1 MSALRLLN
9 ETTATSVSV
18 VEVTDVFTDDFDIY
32 KVEVLAEGT
41 STSHWTSMRYLN
53 TSGNAISTTNHLFNM
68 YELKSYGSYT
78 ENRSTAGNKFNYLF
92 IDDGSSSGVGFTMH
106 IFNPA
111 NASSWT
117 QYIGESAGHY
127 STSGVIA
134 TKTIG
139 TLKEAVQLGGFQL
152 TRYTGSWD
160 SITIRTYGI
169 RIDK

>member
-1 MSALRLLN
+1 MSALRLIN

-18 VEVTDVFTDDFDIY
+18 VEVTDVFTSDFEIY
-32 KVEVLAEGT
+32 KVEVVADGA

-53 TSGNAISTTNHLFNM
+53 TSGGAISTTNHLFNM
-68 YELKSYGSYT
+68 FELQAYQAFS

-92 IDDGSSSGVGFTMH
+92 IDNGSNSGVGFTMYV
-106 IFNPA
+106 FNPA
-111 NASSWT
+111 SASSWT
-117 QYIGESAGHY
+117 QYIGSSGGFY
-127 STSGVIA
+127 STSGNSN

-139 TLKEAVQLGGFQL
+139 TLKEAVSLGGFQL